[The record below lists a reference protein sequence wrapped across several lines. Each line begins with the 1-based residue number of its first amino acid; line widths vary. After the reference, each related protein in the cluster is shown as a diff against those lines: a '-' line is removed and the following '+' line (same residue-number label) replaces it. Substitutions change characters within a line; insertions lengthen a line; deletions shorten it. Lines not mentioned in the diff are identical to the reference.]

1 MHRSFF
7 PAGCVLAALLLAA
20 FAPAQSLA
28 QSDAVIPEDS
38 VRVIA
43 IFAHPD
49 DGEYK
54 MGGTAAMMA
63 EMGHQVKFVSLTNG
77 DAGHHEMGGGPLAQ
91 RRRAEAKEAGRRL
104 GIAEYEVLHYHDA
117 ELMPTLEVRRDV
129 IRLIREWDA
138 DVVLGLRPNDYHPD
152 HRNAGL
158 VVRDAA
164 YMVQVPN
171 VLARV
176 EPTETNP
183 VFLYLQDGFET
194 PYPFQAD
201 IAVDVGA
208 VFETKVDAL
217 DAHESQMYEW
227 LPWIGGYA
235 EEVPDGADA
244 RRAWLGER
252 MRQRSGMNDRVR
264 EALIEQ
270 YGTERAEQVEHAEAF
285 EVTEYGHQPSP
296 EDLRRIFPMV
306 PEVGQA
312 TYR

>member
-1 MHRSFF
+1 MRHSFF
-7 PAGCVLAALLLAA
+7 PVICLLAGILLAA
-20 FAPAQSLA
+20 SLPTRGLA

-104 GIAEYEVLHYHDA
+104 GIAEYDVLHYHDA

-176 EPTETNP
+176 EPTDKNP
-183 VFLYLQDGFET
+183 VFLYMQDGFET

-201 IAVDVGA
+201 IAVDIGE
-208 VFETKVDAL
+208 VFQTKVDGL

-227 LPWIGGYA
+227 LPWISGTL

-244 RRAWLGER
+244 RRAWLEER
-252 MRQRSGMNDRVR
+252 TRQRSSIGDRVR
-264 EALIEQ
+264 EALVEQ
-270 YGTERAEQVEHAEAF
+270 YGSERAQDVEHAEAF
-285 EVTEYGHQPSP
+285 EVTEYGHQPTP

-306 PEVGQA
+306 PNVGDA